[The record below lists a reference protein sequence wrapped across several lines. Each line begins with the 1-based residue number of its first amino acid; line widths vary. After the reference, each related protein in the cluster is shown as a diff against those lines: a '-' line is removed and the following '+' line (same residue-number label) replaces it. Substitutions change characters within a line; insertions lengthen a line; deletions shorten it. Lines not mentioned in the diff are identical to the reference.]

1 MSKNIIKIAQ
11 ISDSHLLDHK
21 AKTIH
26 EINPYTRLS
35 NVIRYINK
43 KKYDLILFTGD
54 IANDGSKKSYIQF
67 QKLIKK
73 LDDQIIIV
81 PGNHDDIDNLIKIIP
96 QSKKLIIAPRKE
108 IKIKNWYFLYI
119 DTVVKNKNHGFF
131 SKKCINNLKIN
142 LMKKCGAPICV
153 IMHHHPFDIGLPM
166 IDQYKIQNTENFSR
180 QLTRDVKLV
189 IHGHIH
195 SDYTI
200 VKNRIYTSCPATCFQ
215 YMKNIKVNTE
225 LYGFKEYTLE
235 KDKIFFNCIWF
246 TDNGIKN
253 A

>member
-26 EINPYTRLS
+26 GINPYARLS

-54 IANDGSKKSYIQF
+54 IANDGSQKSYVQF
-67 QKLIKK
+67 QELIKK
-73 LDDQIIIV
+73 LDDKIIIA
-81 PGNHDDIDNLIKIIP
+81 PGNHDDTDNLMKIFS
-96 QSKKLIIAPRKE
+96 QNNKFIIAPKKE
-108 IKIKNWYFLYI
+108 IKIKNWYFFYI
-119 DTVVKNKNHGFF
+119 DTVVKNKHSGYL
-131 SKKCINNLKIN
+131 SKQCINNLKIN
-142 LMKKCGAPICV
+142 LMKKCGSPICI
-153 IMHHHPFDIGLPM
+153 IMHHHPFDIGIPM
-166 IDQYKIQNTENFSR
+166 IDKYKIQNTKMFIS

-189 IHGHIH
+189 MHGHIH
-195 SDYTI
+195 NDYTI

-215 YMKNIKVNTE
+215 YMKNIKVSTG
-225 LYGFKEYTLE
+225 LYGFKEYTLD

-246 TDNGIKN
+246 TDHGIKN